1 MSASPPSFTP
11 TDRDVDPRALL
22 RKYRRFWLGYA
33 LSLTAAALGAF
44 LYLRYTTPEYRSNAT
59 LLIKDERAAVG
70 SEEDLFNDLGLLKKS
85 RVLDNEIQVL
95 RSRNVMEHVVG
106 DLDLTTRYFTDGRL
120 HRHEVY
126 GTAPLRVV
134 PLPGNG
140 AISNREFKLSGE
152 REEVVFTETNSGWRT
167 RQSYGQAFES
177 PFGRFLVQKTERYAR
192 AEGSRLFVQFMPPRE
207 ATEEILERLTV
218 KPIVKNSVGTTLDL
232 SLTGPTPGRD
242 TAVLNRLIAVYNQ
255 AGIDDKNRVAA
266 NTIAFI
272 DQRLRSLTS
281 ELAGVERGVEVF
293 KRENHIA
300 DLSLETGQALR
311 QSGETEAILRQQEL
325 RRELLQELE
334 THLRDPTRAEALVPT
349 TLDLADPALLG
360 GIEGFNA
367 LQLRREQ
374 LLRSVPITNPLVGT
388 LDVQRLSQRANLL
401 GTMRNLRLGLDVSIR
416 RLRAAE
422 TRSTRRL
429 AAVPGKERA
438 FGEIS
443 RQQRI
448 KADLYQYLLQK
459 KEEAAL
465 AQAVTAPAGRVLD
478 AAQPSRLPVSPK
490 PSSVLLVALLLGLAL
505 PTGLVA
511 LRDVFD
517 DKINSPRD
525 IQRLTPTPVLGRIA
539 HSETGQPL
547 VVQADSRGAA
557 AEQFRLLRTNFQ
569 YASAANPGNVVLITS
584 GRSGEGKSFVTLN
597 LGLTLALAG
606 RRTVLLE
613 FDLRKPRLTRYLGL
627 PTAAPGLTNYLVGE
641 AGGDE
646 LLRPSG
652 VHPNLFLI
660 SSGPV
665 PPNPVELLGL
675 PQLDALL
682 TQLSTQFDSILMDTS
697 PAGLVADAATL
708 NRFAARTL
716 LVVRQGFT
724 RKTDLQQLID
734 RCANGQLSRP
744 VLVFNDVHDEA
755 TGYGY
760 ADGYYQRPRKGWGF
774 WRKNTLTRPDL

>member
-1 MSASPPSFTP
+1 MPASPSSFTP

-22 RKYRRFWLGYA
+22 RKYRRFWPWYA
-33 LSLTAAALGAF
+33 LSLTAAVLGAF
-44 LYLRYTTPEYRSNAT
+44 LYLRYTTPEFRSNAT
-59 LLIKDERAAVG
+59 LLVKDERAAVG

-95 RSRNVMEHVVG
+95 RSRKVMERVVR
-106 DLDLTTRYFTDGRL
+106 DLALTTRYFTDGRL

-134 PLPGNG
+134 LLTENT
-140 AISNREFKLSGE
+140 AVFDREFKLSGE
-152 REEVVFTETNSGWRT
+152 HGAVVFTEISSGWRT
-167 RQSYGQAFES
+167 RQPYGQAFDS

-192 AEGSRLFVQFMPPRE
+192 AEGSRLFVQFAPLRE

-218 KPIVKNSVGTTLDL
+218 KPVVKNSVGTTLDL

-272 DQRLRSLTS
+272 DQRLRTLTG
-281 ELAGVERGVEVF
+281 ELASVERGVEVF
-293 KRENHIA
+293 KRENRIA
-300 DLSLETGQALR
+300 DLSLETGQMLR
-311 QSGETEAILRQQEL
+311 QTGENELVLRQQEL
-325 RRELLQELE
+325 RRELLRELE
-334 THLRDPTRAEALVPT
+334 THLRDPARETALVPT
-349 TLDLADPALLG
+349 TLDLADPALLT
-360 GIEGFNA
+360 GIEGYNA
-367 LQLRREQ
+367 LQLQREK
-374 LLRSVPITNPLVGT
+374 LLLSVPVANPLVAT
-388 LDVQRLSQRANLL
+388 LDAQRLSQRTNLL
-401 GTMRNLRLGLDVSIR
+401 GTVRNLRLGLDASIR
-416 RLRAAE
+416 RLQAAE
-422 TRSTRRL
+422 TRSARHL

-490 PSSVLLVALLLGLAL
+490 TSSVLLLALVLALAL
-505 PTGLVA
+505 PTVGVA

-547 VVQADSRGAA
+547 VVQTDSRGAA
-557 AEQFRLLRTNFQ
+557 AEQFRLLRANFQ
-569 YASAANPGNVVLITS
+569 YASAANPGKVVLITS

-641 AGGDE
+641 TSADD

-652 VHPNLFLI
+652 VHPDLFLI

-675 PQLDALL
+675 PQLDDLL
-682 TQLSTQFDSILMDTS
+682 TQLSAQFDCILMDTS

-708 NRFAARTL
+708 NRLAARTL

-724 RKTDLQQLID
+724 RKTDLLHLID
-734 RCANGQLSRP
+734 RCADGQLSRP
-744 VLVFNDVHDEA
+744 VLVFNDVRDET

-760 ADGYYQRPRKGWGF
+760 ADGYYQRPRKG
-774 WRKNTLTRPDL
+774 RRIPCLSR

>member
-1 MSASPPSFTP
+1 MPTSPPSFTP

-22 RKYRRFWLGYA
+22 RKYRRFWPWYA
-33 LSLTAAALGAF
+33 LSLTAAALGAG
-44 LYLRYTTPEYRSNAT
+44 LYLRYTAPEFLSNAT

-95 RSRNVMEHVVG
+95 RSRNVVARVVH

-126 GTAPLRVV
+126 GTAPLRIV
-134 PLPGNG
+134 PLPVNK
-140 AISNREFKLSGE
+140 AVSDREFKLSGK
-152 REEVVFTETNSGWRT
+152 REVVIFTEIKSGWRT
-167 RQSYGQAFES
+167 RQPYGQAFDS

-192 AEGSRLFVQFMPPRE
+192 AEGSRLFVQFVPLRE
-207 ATEEILERLTV
+207 ATDEILDRLTV
-218 KPIVKNSVGTTLDL
+218 KPVVKNSIGTTLDL

-242 TAVLNRLIAVYNQ
+242 TAILNRLIAVYNQ

-272 DQRLRSLTS
+272 DQRLRTLTG
-281 ELAGVERGVEVF
+281 ELSGVEKGVEVF
-293 KRENHIA
+293 KRENGIA
-300 DLSLETGQALR
+300 DLSLETGQMLR
-311 QSGETEAILRQQEL
+311 QTGETEAILRQQEL
-325 RRELLQELE
+325 RRELLRELE
-334 THLRDPTRAEALVPT
+334 IHLRDPVRETALVPT
-349 TLDLADPALLG
+349 TLDLADPALLT

-367 LQLRREQ
+367 LQLQREK
-374 LLRSVPITNPLVGT
+374 LLRSVPAINPLVST
-388 LDVQRLSQRANLL
+388 LDAQRLSLRANLL
-401 GTMRNLRLGLDVSIR
+401 GTVQNLRLGLDATIR
-416 RLRAAE
+416 RLRTAD

-478 AAQPSRLPVSPK
+478 EAQPSRLPVSPK
-490 PSSVLLVALLLGLAL
+490 PISVLLVALLVGLAL
-505 PTGLVA
+505 PTIGVA

-547 VVQADSRGAA
+547 VVQTDSRSAA
-557 AEQFRLLRTNFQ
+557 AEQFRLLRANFQ
-569 YASAANPGNVVLITS
+569 YANATNPGNVVLITS

-627 PTAAPGLTNYLVGE
+627 PTTAPGLTNFLVGD
-641 AGGDE
+641 ADGSD

-675 PQLDALL
+675 PQLDNLL
-682 TQLSTQFDSILMDTS
+682 TQLSTQFDCVLMDTS

-716 LVVRQGFT
+716 LVVRQRFT
-724 RKTDLQQLID
+724 RKTDLQHLLD
-734 RCANGQLSRP
+734 RCTDGQLSRP
-744 VLVFNDVHDEA
+744 VIVFNDVRDEE

-760 ADGYYQRPRKGWGF
+760 ADGYYQRTQKGWGF
-774 WRKNTLTRPDL
+774 WRKPARPDS